1 MSARACCGNC
11 RHFSNDP
18 VQLECA
24 LPGLGALGSAHGAV
38 RDQDG
43 ICGKHERYLRASSV
57 CAGHEFTGPV
67 AAGIRDNHA
76 RVRSPQNP
84 APRLPDV
91 QGEVMR

>member
-18 VQLECA
+18 VQLERA

-57 CAGHEFTGPV
+57 CAGHEFTGP
-67 AAGIRDNHA
+67 GGRRPRDEGDPF
-76 RVRSPQNP
+76 PQ
-84 APRLPDV
+84 LS
-91 QGEVMR
+91 

>member
-18 VQLECA
+18 VQLESA

-57 CAGHEFTGPV
+57 CAGHEFTGPWHPASV
-67 AAGIRDNHA
+67 TTT
-76 RVRSPQNP
+76 RVYDHRKTRPEEP
-84 APRLPDV
+84 PTFKV
-91 QGEVMR
+91 KY